1 MRTTIHLI
9 LATIAL
15 GSFAVQAQEKP
26 PGKEPTITSSPGK
39 VKATAASKVTA
50 TVTAVDPATRTITLK
65 GPKGKVV
72 ELVAGEEVRNFDKIQ
87 VGDKVVVQ
95 YREALSL
102 ELRKTAGEPSASGAA
117 AVARAKPGE
126 RPAGVVAREVQVT
139 AEVVAVDPAKNIISL
154 KGPRGNVVDLK
165 VKNPDHFKVVKKG
178 DLVDAVYADALAI
191 SVEPAGKP
199 AAKK

>member
-1 MRTTIHLI
+1 MRTTVHLI

-26 PGKEPTITSSPGK
+26 AAKEPTITSSPGK
-39 VKATAASKVTA
+39 VKGTATAKVTA

-65 GPKGKVV
+65 GPKGNTVDI
-72 ELVAGEEVRNFDKIQ
+72 VASEEVRNFDQIK
-87 VGDKVVVQ
+87 VGDKVVAQ

-102 ELRKTAGEPSASGAA
+102 ELRKTEGKPSASEAGV
-117 AVARAKPGE
+117 VARAKPGE

-139 AEVVAVDPAKNIISL
+139 AEVVAVDRAKNLISL

-178 DLVDAVYADALAI
+178 DLVDAVYSEALAI
-191 SVEPAGKP
+191 SVEPAGKA